1 MEFIRLRDKEGKSIQ
16 NIRTDRGGEFS
27 SALFQAFLSEKG
39 IYIYTER
46 ERERESVREINTP

>member
-27 SALFQAFLSEKG
+27 SALFQAFLSE
-39 IYIYTER
+39 ER
-46 ERERESVREINTP
+46 E